1 MRILAIMSPKAD
13 TDSAEIARR
22 AVAEEKEVWALYKAG
37 HLRGMHFQA
46 DPVRGL
52 LTFEAPDKAVVEG
65 WLSTFPLVADNLFTF
80 ELIAA
85 GPWAPLEALFRDGH

>member
-1 MRILAIMSPKAD
+1 MQILAVMSPKPGA
-13 TDSAEIARR
+13 DSAEIARR

-37 HLRGMHFQA
+37 CLRGMHFQA

-52 LTFEAPDKAVVEG
+52 LTFEAPDKVAVEG
-65 WLSTFPLVADNLFTF
+65 WLAKFPLVADDLFTF

-85 GPWAPLEALFRDGH
+85 GPWAPLEALFRDAH